1 MARYPTTV
9 PEHAVVPSWWTWAR
23 AEYELTAETMLV
35 FFALCTAAAPDRM
48 VSVPSRTLAA
58 DTGLARST
66 VQKAIDALIEATM
79 VTDLGQESKRS
90 PRRLRIAL
98 SKPLPRQRMDLPTI
112 ADARLRAQ
120 ARKAR

>member
-1 MARYPTTV
+1 MARYPVV

-23 AEYELTAETMLV
+23 AEYELSPETIVV
-35 FFALCTAAAPDRM
+35 FLALCTNAAPDRM

-66 VQKAIDALIEATM
+66 VVKAIDALIKATM
-79 VTDLGQESKRS
+79 VVDLGQKDRRS
-90 PRRLRIAL
+90 PQRLRIAM
-98 SKPLPRQRMDLPTI
+98 SRPLPRQRLDLPTI
-112 ADARLRAQ
+112 ADARLRSQ